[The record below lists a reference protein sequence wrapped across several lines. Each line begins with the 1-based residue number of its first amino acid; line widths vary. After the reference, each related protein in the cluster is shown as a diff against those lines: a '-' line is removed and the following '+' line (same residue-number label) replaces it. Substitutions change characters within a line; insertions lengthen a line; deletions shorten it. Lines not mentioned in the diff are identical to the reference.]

1 MPWLCLEREKTKNTM
16 SPANINLRVVPP
28 EPGVHFATCQ
38 QPGSPSCPQQL
49 RLLNTLIDRLRDKR

>member
-1 MPWLCLEREKTKNTM
+1 MAMFRVEKINNIV
-16 SPANINLRVVPP
+16 SPANINLRSTPP
-28 EPGVHFATCQ
+28 EPGGHFATCQ